1 MVTVSVEH
9 HRFLDP
15 GEWRHWLEVNHS
27 QDEAIWV
34 VIQKVKS
41 TNPGIKYDE
50 ALDEALC
57 YGWIDGKMRR
67 IDDNEFIQWFSPRRR
82 NSPWSRRNRDKVD
95 KLIAEGRMTDAGLT
109 EIVKAKGNGRW
120 EAAYTSREPPL
131 MPDDLLEEL
140 KSNMVAHDNFK
151 AFPNSARF
159 MYIHWV
165 NEARRESTRAR
176 RIRRVVERAAENKKS
191 GIDMWPQ

>member
-120 EAAYTSREPPL
+120 EAAYTSREPP
-131 MPDDLLEEL
+131 
-140 KSNMVAHDNFK
+140 
-151 AFPNSARF
+151 
-159 MYIHWV
+159 
-165 NEARRESTRAR
+165 
-176 RIRRVVERAAENKKS
+176 
-191 GIDMWPQ
+191 